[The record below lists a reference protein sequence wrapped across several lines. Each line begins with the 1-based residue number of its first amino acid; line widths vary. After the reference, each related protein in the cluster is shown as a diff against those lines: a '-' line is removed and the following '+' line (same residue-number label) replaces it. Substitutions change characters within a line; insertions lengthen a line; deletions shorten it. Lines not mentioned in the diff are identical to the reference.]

1 MWLKLTSSENERLC
15 ARETEDFERKQ
26 RQPEENLTSGE
37 QTFSRGGGGVG
48 VILQNHPSQPGKTC
62 SQAYCEGSA
71 NPKFDPFLV

>member
-1 MWLKLTSSENERLC
+1 MC
-15 ARETEDFERKQ
+15 ARETEDFE

-37 QTFSRGGGGVG
+37 QTFSRGGEGVG
-48 VILQNHPSQPGKTC
+48 VILQNHPSQPGKSC

>member
-1 MWLKLTSSENERLC
+1 MC
-15 ARETEDFERKQ
+15 ARETEDFE

-62 SQAYCEGSA
+62 SQA
-71 NPKFDPFLV
+71 